1 MMDVLCAISLRQLST
16 CATFYAFSN
25 CLDVLMMM
33 MADLALILLMID
45 LDDDDGGLG
54 VDLADQ
60 CEGQVRGRAQHL
72 LRHRCWQ
79 ARVI

>member
-1 MMDVLCAISLRQLST
+1 MVIMLVKT
-16 CATFYAFSN
+16 C
-25 CLDVLMMM
+25 LP
-33 MADLALILLMID
+33 IID
-45 LDDDDGGLG
+45 LDDGGGRGVDLADGNAGRGVNLVDDDEFG

-60 CEGQVRGRAQHL
+60 REGQVRGRAQHL